1 MRPPRGFSGLRARAA
16 RFVIATALALAA
28 PAARAAA
35 GPELLVRAGGT
46 FAVLGDPNEG
56 GLSAA
61 LSVLWPVDA
70 GFEDPT
76 RVRFGV
82 TGFADDLGTGLGPLV
97 DPAQPSVILG
107 TTEIAHR
114 WAWGVAW
121 RMDASLPGRRGWTPV
136 ASGTWGY
143 YHVVDD
149 LRGERLAAVEST
161 GFSLGGG
168 VRRPVLKG
176 ATMGVMA
183 HYHRLF
189 NDTAGR
195 YASAGVE
202 FGW

>member
-1 MRPPRGFSGLRARAA
+1 MRPRPGISELCAPA
-16 RFVIATALALAA
+16 RFALAAALALAA

-35 GPELLVRAGGT
+35 GPEMLAGAGGT
-46 FAVLGDPNEG
+46 FAVLGEPNEG

-70 GFEDPT
+70 GFEDPE

-82 TGFADDLGTGLGPLV
+82 TGFADDLGTTFGQLV
-97 DPAQPSVILG
+97 DSAQPTVILG
-107 TTEIAHR
+107 TTEVAHR

-143 YHVVDD
+143 YHVADD
-149 LRGERLAAVEST
+149 RRGERLAAVEST
-161 GFSLGGG
+161 GFSLAGG
-168 VRRPVLKG
+168 VRHAVLKG
-176 ATMGVMA
+176 ATMGAMVR
-183 HYHRLF
+183 YHRLF
-189 NDTAGR
+189 NDIAGR
-195 YASAGVE
+195 YASAGLE